1 MPEATEP
8 GGSGGRVGSTPC
20 RSFLP
25 ILSLTLPKDPR
36 TPGASFP
43 GVCRPWISPAWP
55 RGPAGASQI
64 QKHTQ
69 ESLVFPSPWE
79 ACLGALACEAVRCQG
94 RVVGK
99 APQAGPDQPSP
110 SGSGV
115 GAAQGGAQVPSG
127 CESRGSCLQGE
138 SRAEKPDSRRRTWG
152 KALRTGAREYAEPLN
167 DNLVCT
173 Y

>member
-1 MPEATEP
+1 MPEATKP

-20 RSFLP
+20 RSSLP

-43 GVCRPWISPAWP
+43 GACGPWISPAWP
-55 RGPAGASQI
+55 RGPVGASQI

-94 RVVGK
+94 RVVGRHRRQVLTNP
-99 APQAGPDQPSP
+99 APPGQELGQRRGGPRSP
-110 SGSGV
+110 PGV
-115 GAAQGGAQVPSG
+115 RAAAAA
-127 CESRGSCLQGE
+127 CRGSRERRSQTPGGGLG
-138 SRAEKPDSRRRTWG
+138 EKP
-152 KALRTGAREYAEPLN
+152 
-167 DNLVCT
+167 
-173 Y
+173 